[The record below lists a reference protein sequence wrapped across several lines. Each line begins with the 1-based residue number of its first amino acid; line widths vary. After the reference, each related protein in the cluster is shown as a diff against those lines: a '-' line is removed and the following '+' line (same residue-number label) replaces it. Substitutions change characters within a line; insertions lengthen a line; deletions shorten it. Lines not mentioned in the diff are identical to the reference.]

1 MCCYSVEAIRSRRTP
16 KGQAGDPT
24 FSLFPSEVTL
34 PPNGTARMH
43 LWCLPKYEGE
53 VADKLILSVSDNHQ
67 PLEVKLLS
75 RCIAPKICLQTDS
88 VAFGRI
94 LAGHIAKRLVIWRKR
109 EHISILGQNA
119 TSPNALFL
127 VPVTHEQATKIS
139 FVRAHKYHP
148 DYEIHESLKPIQDL
162 RRRT

>member
-1 MCCYSVEAIRSRRTP
+1 MRSRRPP
-16 KGQAGDPT
+16 KGQAGDLA

-34 PPNGTARMH
+34 PPNGTACMH

-94 LAGHIAKRLVIWRKR
+94 LAGHTAKRLVVWRKQQ
-109 EHISILGQNA
+109 HISILWQNA

-127 VPVTHEQATKIS
+127 FPVTYEQATNSS
-139 FVRAHKYHP
+139 FVRAYKYYP
-148 DYEIHESLKPIQDL
+148 DYKIHESLKPIQDL